1 MIYSV
6 TQTLSSEIEIT
17 WEDGHVSVFSLDWL
31 AARSFRRENRERF
44 RRSVSQPQVLWG
56 RELLDN
62 VPTADY
68 GEVMKSDAAL
78 LDWLENLDRFGFVLV
93 RNVPV
98 EEGPVPA
105 LQVRK
110 ISQHPSFKYFI
121 GE

>member
-1 MIYSV
+1 MD
-6 TQTLSSEIEIT
+6 SEIEIT

-31 AARSFRRENRERF
+31 AARSFRRENREMF

-105 LQVRK
+105 LQVTK
-110 ISQHPSFKYFI
+110 LGQHPSFKYFI
-121 GE
+121 GEKWDIRYD

>member
-1 MIYSV
+1 M
-6 TQTLSSEIEIT
+6 
-17 WEDGHVSVFSLDWL
+17 SVFSLDWL
-31 AARSFRRENRERF
+31 AARSFRKENREMF

-56 RELLDN
+56 RELLDK

-68 GEVMKSDAAL
+68 REVMERDAAL

-110 ISQHPSFKYFI
+110 SSVNLNFIS
-121 GE
+121 